1 MKDRS
6 YFPFER
12 NRYYYGKLLSVE
24 DFQREQAYM
33 NRKRRLLNR
42 LMYGDGILCGMQVI
56 QVDEESISI
65 EMGAALDDLGR
76 EIIIEQPVIKRLSVI
91 DGFTEHCMEEEDK
104 SLYLCIS
111 YQENAAEPV
120 YSLGGGY
127 NDEGKQQE
135 FNIWREGY
143 HLFLTSEE
151 PADNTGLP
159 EEGYETR
166 RTIFYGQG
174 IRICLAV
181 PRYLEQNQEG
191 VIRLLI
197 DKSGGVEEISFQ
209 CEAELLGAD
218 WKGADR
224 LTLSFREEEWEP
236 ADHYEAEYTIRAAA
250 GELEGQLTLLTDS
263 FVLELGGYVQNYSV
277 DGRFPFR
284 VITEK
289 REQAIWS
296 VWRQSAME
304 DILNPISLPPLYL
317 AEINVIQAGDTYVIE
332 GVKNLPFH
340 QYVWNNRLLGM
351 LKRMELE
358 EHSLHCRHPGSGS
371 GAVSREPG
379 MTESSLSCVSGT
391 LDISLGIGGTVGQT
405 FYSGEVVHGLGPGAV
420 FLSVGV
426 VRQKKREKEIVYGS
440 PGVFSGEKGS
450 VNVETA
456 VKLYLDRGSFVIG
469 LRCLEEIHKDRLTVH
484 WLAIRNQKDAEADI
498 SNSIAM
504 TVRPNMPRIS
514 VRQSVYLEAY
524 IGEERQ
530 TGLQWRVV
538 DAESG
543 SINDQG
549 LYTAPNRTGIYE
561 VRAHSVDFGLEASV
575 YIIVG
580 EE

>member
-42 LMYGDGILCGMQVI
+42 LLYGDGILCGMQVI

-91 DGFTEHCMEEEDK
+91 DGFKEHCMEEEDK

-197 DKSGGVEEISFQ
+197 DKSGGVEALSFH

-277 DGRFPFR
+277 DGWFPFR

-296 VWRQSAME
+296 AWRQSAME

-358 EHSLHCRHPGSGS
+358 EHSLHCLHPGSGG

-379 MTESSLSCVSGT
+379 VAEGSLSCVSGT
-391 LDISLGIGGTVGQT
+391 LDISLGIGGAAGQT

-426 VRQKKREKEIVYGS
+426 VRQKKKEKEIVYGS
-440 PGVFSGEKGS
+440 PGVFPGEKGS

-469 LRCLEEIHKDRLTVH
+469 LRCLEEIHEDRLTVH